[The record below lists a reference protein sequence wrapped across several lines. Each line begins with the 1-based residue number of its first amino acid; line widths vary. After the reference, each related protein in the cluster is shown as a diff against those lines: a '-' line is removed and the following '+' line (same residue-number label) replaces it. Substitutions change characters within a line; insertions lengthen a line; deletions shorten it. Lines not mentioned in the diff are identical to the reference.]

1 MFIKFIKIFLI
12 IILYQT
18 PLYSKSKSLSEID
31 LKYISNYFSGIVA
44 YENQNNS
51 DALKFFRSSK
61 FLINKHSV
69 YLQKYAYSLVLESK
83 VQIAINEIKMNFNE
97 KKYHFFDGFI
107 LLALDSLKKNNF
119 KKSRSYLFKAKNH
132 INNDRINE
140 ALYETLD
147 QYLYVFEKK
156 TISRQKKNFGDFS
169 FISETFQNCYLDD
182 LNTESY
188 FLRLINNFENEYSRY
203 IFFYLNYLIEKK
215 RFEDVKEYT
224 KNLEYLNLTLLLGQ
238 GKQWVEQKEYK
249 NFNKIF
255 SCKNHNDLIAEFLFL
270 VSTLYSSQDD
280 YERSNYYLKISNFL
294 NPKFKLNLS
303 LEAENHYLNENYNS
317 ARKVLKKIDKKN
329 QFYHWYQIKKNAQ
342 IISKEKNKEE
352 ALKFINY
359 EFDNIEE
366 PNINMIFDIANFNK
380 KVKKY
385 KKAITY
391 YDQIIQKLNKDSVI
405 YAEVLYRRGGCYERL
420 KQYEKA
426 DKDLLNS
433 LKINPD
439 DAYVLNYLA
448 YSWLERNYKIKEAIT
463 MLENAYSMKSNDPY
477 IIDSIGW
484 AYYLIK
490 DYLKAEKY
498 MKRAVELMPEDPI
511 VNDHY
516 GDILWKLDRKIQ
528 ARYFWNNVLKI
539 KEIED
544 EMKKNIYIKLIDGI
558 KNS

>member
-448 YSWLERNYKIKEAIT
+448 YSWLERNYKIKEAII
-463 MLENAYSMKSNDPY
+463 MLENAYSMKSDDPY

>member
-448 YSWLERNYKIKEAIT
+448 YSWLERNYKIKEAII